1 MRVLCWFSCGDASA
15 VATALA
21 LKKYRDTHEVV
32 VARIR
37 ITSEHEDNDRFAA
50 DCSKWFNAPITNL
63 ANPDFADTWDV
74 WEKKQ
79 YISGIHGAPCTTHL
93 KKEVRRAFQRPDDLH
108 IFGYTY
114 EERKRAKQ
122 FRENNV
128 ELNAEFPLID
138 KFLSKPDCHSLV
150 QAAGIQLPVM
160 YSLGFDNNN
169 CIGCPKGGA
178 AYWNMIRTHFPDVFW
193 RMADLSR
200 KLGCR
205 LIKLDDQRM
214 FLDEL
219 DPSAGNQRDEPDI
232 SCSAFC
238 NAVEA
243 QIT

>member
-37 ITSEHEDNDRFAA
+37 ITSEHEDNDRFAV
-50 DCSKWFNAPITNL
+50 DCAKWFNAPIVTL
-63 ANPDFADTWDV
+63 SSPDYVDTWDV
-74 WEKKQ
+74 WEKTG
-79 YISGIHGAPCTTHL
+79 YIAGIHGAPCTTKL

-114 EERKRAKQ
+114 DERGRVKE
-122 FRENNV
+122 FRENNI
-128 ELNAEFPLID
+128 ELNVEFPLVEQ
-138 KFLSKPDCHSLV
+138 FLSKPDCHSLV
-150 QAAGIQLPVM
+150 QAAGIEIPVM
-160 YSLGFDNNN
+160 YTLGFDNSN

-178 AYWNMIRTHFPDVFW
+178 GYWNMIRVHFPEVFR
-193 RMADLSR
+193 RMCELSR
-200 KLGCR
+200 RLGVR
-205 LIKLDDQRM
+205 LINLGGVRM

-219 DPSAGNQRDEPDI
+219 DPSVGKQKDEPVI
-232 SCSAFC
+232 TCSAFC
-238 NAVEA
+238 NAIEA